1 MALTDR
7 PPTWWVY
14 VVRAANGSL
23 YTGITT
29 DLKRRLAEH
38 RSGRRGARFFRTSR
52 AQRVVYS
59 EAARDRSSASRREAE
74 IKGLKRAEKLALG
87 KRGQNQLGFASRDV
101 VR

>member
-1 MALTDR
+1 MTRANR

-29 DLKRRLAEH
+29 DLKRRLSEH

-52 AQRVVYS
+52 AQRVVYT
-59 EAARDRSSASRREAE
+59 EAARDRSSASKREAE
-74 IKGLKRAEKLALG
+74 IKGLKRAQKLGL
-87 KRGQNQLGFASRDV
+87 KRG
-101 VR
+101 VRTN